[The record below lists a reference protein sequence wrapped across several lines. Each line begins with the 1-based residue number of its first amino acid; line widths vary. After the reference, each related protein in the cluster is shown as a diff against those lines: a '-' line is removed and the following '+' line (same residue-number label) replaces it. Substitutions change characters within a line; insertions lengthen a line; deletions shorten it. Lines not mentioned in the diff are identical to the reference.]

1 MFDEQ
6 PDGDIHG
13 ECAAEIKRLEAELAA
28 LKAKAAVPEIVPQW
42 GKSLSHC
49 WPKCEAS
56 KEGDWCVGHISED
69 GDFYD
74 VLTVEA
80 SQYDADGESQKI
92 AEAIVALWAF
102 AEAAPAQPQ
111 SDGVMVPRELLERVV
126 KPVLFTSQ
134 EDSHYDACTELRALL
149 GGDQPAQPCSAKG
162 GE

>member
-1 MFDEQ
+1 MSNQCNQCGSYAINHHHHGRDGSD
-6 PDGDIHG
+6 PDLCDVCYWHT
-13 ECAAEIKRLEAELAA
+13 RHDQLQAELAA

-102 AEAAPAQPQ
+102 AEAAPSSPAAP
-111 SDGVMVPRELLERVV
+111 EV
-126 KPVLFTSQ
+126 KP
-134 EDSHYDACTELRALL
+134 
-149 GGDQPAQPCSAKG
+149 
-162 GE
+162 